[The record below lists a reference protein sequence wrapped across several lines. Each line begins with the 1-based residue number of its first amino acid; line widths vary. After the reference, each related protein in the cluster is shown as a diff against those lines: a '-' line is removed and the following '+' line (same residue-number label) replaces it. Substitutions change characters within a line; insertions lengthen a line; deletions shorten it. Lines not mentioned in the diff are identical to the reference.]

1 MSGVDDIYKNIYLR
15 NACQV
20 NPTTADATQRTA
32 GADPQ
37 SSAAVVQGRETRTGD
52 DVQITGQAADPAA
65 QALAA
70 KNKEKQVSETEILNF
85 NKNLTQK
92 DLTDAQRKEALALT
106 NDLLNGNYADASKHY
121 QTLLTA
127 GVITEDLGNVPFK
140 AEMEKVIQQEK
151 ANDFADSLN
160 TRENLKGL
168 EAQYKK
174 NKDKTNAELD
184 DEGLE
189 HGHRSYR
196 RANKKLERSAHRQN
210 ALQQTYVKGSKYEV
224 ELRDEQGNKTGK
236 TQVMDGEAA
245 YNYQKEHDPE
255 FQRKA
260 KTYTLMSDRGLK
272 TAEIIDRKLKDQ
284 GKAGIIT
291 RDAEGNVTIDVEKAQ
306 AFAREYAS
314 TTGNRADKNEL
325 KQLAADLGVKEKDV
339 KQFLKGINV
348 DYQKDK
354 RWIGITA
361 GVVVGAAT
369 TYLAAKTFAHGK
381 TTGGTP
387 DTEKTTI
394 ENKVITI
401 IDKNGGKHTD
411 TISNVI
417 TELIPGAPGKA
428 VSWLSKVLPGLGI
441 GIPAG
446 VGTAYLVNALVNRDV
461 NIIKK
466 NHTLAEALDDP
477 NLVKNKG
484 NQEIMEQIKK
494 APVGNYAADSPEA
507 KMIKLAILGQAMG
520 ADNNNQGKL
529 NKQELIGALAQIR
542 QCNNNGNTPDLKVD
556 QPGAGEEPGPAPQP
570 EPNVTNVI
578 NKTLIDLGDNGFVD
592 LDTGDKLTGEDGET
606 PLTSL
611 TDDETGN
618 TISAEGAKGS
628 AVDFEK
634 LKARG
639 LDPANHP
646 DEKLA
651 PAQSIIAPK
660 ISDIEKDPSL
670 QGIEAYKYPISIP
683 FTDATN
689 ANDKGKTSNTYR
701 FEKLPA
707 DSPLIPKGPDGKPL
721 QGVFYHVVSATD
733 DASGKNI
740 KGNHEEVYILDEVNV
755 SEDREITKKD
765 KDGNTIKYKV
775 PKFDY
780 HMHQY
785 KGYAGS
791 NQSIGDYVKDQNP
804 NYKVKARGARRR

>member
-1 MSGVDDIYKNIYLR
+1 MSGVDNNYNLR
-15 NACQV
+15 LACQV
-20 NPTTADATQRTA
+20 NPTTADAAQRTA

-65 QALAA
+65 QAQAA
-70 KNKEKQVSETEILNF
+70 ENNKKQVSDAEILGF
-85 NKNLTQK
+85 NTKLNQK

-106 NDLLNGNYADASKHY
+106 QNLLDGEYAKASEHY
-121 QTLLTA
+121 QNLLTA
-127 GVITEDLGNVPFK
+127 GVITEDLGKVPFK
-140 AEMEKVIQQEK
+140 TEMETAIQQKK
-151 ANDFADSLN
+151 ADDYADSLN
-160 TRENLKGL
+160 NRENLREL
-168 EAQYKK
+168 H
-174 NKDKTNAELD
+174 DKYQQNAEDKNANLKDEYGLD
-184 DEGLE
+184 KSS
-189 HGHRSYR
+189 RSFR
-196 RANKKLERSAHRQN
+196 RANKKLAKSSGKQL
-210 ALQQTYVKGSKYEV
+210 ALQQTYVKGSQYEV
-224 ELRDEQGNKTGK
+224 ELRDEQGKKTGK
-236 TQVMDGEAA
+236 TQVMDGEDA
-245 YNYQKEHDPE
+245 YKYQKEHDPD

-272 TAEIIDRKLKDQ
+272 TAEIIDKKLKEQ

-291 RDAEGNVTIDVEKAQ
+291 KDDDGNVTIDVEKAQ
-306 AFAREYAS
+306 AFAREWAS

-325 KQLAADLGVKEKDV
+325 KQLATELGVKEKDV

-354 RWIGITA
+354 RWIGAAVGTA
-361 GVVVGAAT
+361 VGAAT
-369 TYLAAKTFAHGK
+369 TYLAAKAFAHGK

-387 DTEKTTI
+387 DSEKTTI
-394 ENKVITI
+394 ENKIITV

-411 TISNVI
+411 TVSNVI
-417 TELIPGAPGKA
+417 TEIIPGAPGKA
-428 VSWLSKVLPGLGI
+428 LSWLSKILPGLGI

-446 VGTAYLVNALVNRDV
+446 VASAALVNALVNRDV
-461 NIIKK
+461 NILKK
-466 NHTLAEALDDP
+466 GHSLADALDNP
-477 NLVKNKG
+477 NFVKKEENRK
-484 NQEIMEQIKK
+484 IMENIKN
-494 APVGNYAADSPEA
+494 APVGPYAADSPEA
-507 KMIKLAILGQAMG
+507 KLIKLAILGNAMG
-520 ADNNNQGKL
+520 ANEGGKGKL
-529 NKQELIGALAQIR
+529 NKQELIGAMAQINK
-542 QCNNNGNTPDLKVD
+542 CNEDYKKDPKNGPDLTVD
-556 QPGAGEEPGPAPQP
+556 QPGEGDEPGPSPHP
-570 EPNVTNVI
+570 EPTVT

-592 LDTGDKLTGEDGET
+592 LDTGNKLTGEDGET

-634 LKARG
+634 LKAHG
-639 LDPANHP
+639 LDPENHP
-646 DEKLA
+646 DEKLD

-660 ISDIEKDPSL
+660 ISDIAKDPSL
-670 QGIEAYKYPISIP
+670 QGIEAYKYPTSMP

-689 ANDKGKTSNTYR
+689 ANNKGKTSNTYR

-740 KGNHEEVYILDEVNV
+740 KGNHEEVYLLEEVNV
-755 SEDREITKKD
+755 SYDRELTKKD
-765 KDGNTIKYKV
+765 KDGNIIKYKV

-804 NYKVKARGARRR
+804 NYKGKARGTRRR